1 MRLHGESSELWRLWR
16 VEESDLVVPAAPS
29 LRPFDFAQGRAEG
42 VFDAVLVG
50 TAEAVPLSKTVF
62 FRIL

>member
-1 MRLHGESSELWRLWR
+1 LWR